1 MISKAQV
8 VKTIKAAVEPLEYV
22 YGMFEGGAIAFGR
35 DDEYSDIDIH
45 FVAADE
51 QIDNVLPIIEQA
63 LLTLAPIK
71 DKFELPQPTWFG
83 GAQTFFRLEGHPE
96 WLMIDCAVMKN
107 SAEDKF
113 LDKEVHGNHI
123 VHFDKTG
130 VIDSMRAY
138 DFSMAENG
146 IKRRLPSMGAQMT
159 MLSHLPRKSLLRGKK
174 IDAIHFYN
182 GLILRPLLGLIRI
195 KYDPVRH
202 DWSPRYLVGYVPA
215 AEIEKY
221 EQLNF
226 VADADDLQTKIDEA
240 LAWFWKLHAEL
251 MTRYEL

>member
-1 MISKAQV
+1 MISKKQV
-8 VKTIKAAVEPLEYV
+8 VQTIRSAVEPLEYV

-35 DDEYSDIDIH
+35 QDDYSDIDIH

-51 QIDNVLPIIEQA
+51 RIGDVLPIIEQA
-63 LLTLAPIK
+63 LLILAPIK

-113 LDKEVHGNHI
+113 LEKEVHGNHI

-130 VIDSMRAY
+130 VIASLPEY
-138 DFSMAENG
+138 DFSTAENA

-159 MLSHLPRKSLLRGKK
+159 MLSHLPRKSLLRGKN

-195 KYDPVRH
+195 KYDPKRH
-202 DWSPRYLVGYVPA
+202 DWSPRYLAGYVPA
-215 AEIEKY
+215 DEIEKY

-226 VADADDLQTKIDEA
+226 VADANDLTSKTDEA
-240 LAWFWKLHAEL
+240 LAWFWELHAEL
-251 MTRYEL
+251 MAQYKL